1 MSYLSEV
8 IEEDNK
14 IRKIY
19 NDYNEKAIIGVKNN
33 NIKYFLEYTKISFE
47 GNKMIIEQFG
57 KITEFDLEK
66 FPRIYTKRLRHRY
79 NCIFFQQNQKNIS
92 IIIDLSYYKLQDVLD
107 NLNIVDLNSL
117 PENSILLSASEKENL
132 LEKYIKEKNGKK
144 IFEINNKNIVI
155 HLVKASPANLVILW
169 ITFFFIFGIGIYS
182 CIYMKEVITIKE
194 MLIFIVPDIIL
205 LSSVLFGII
214 YENIKNKLKISF
226 KEDGIMN
233 VNFKKFNYKKN
244 TVKLKFHRKIQHEPF
259 RWINDDKNEMLLN
272 DYIIEIEDNT
282 GQYVRF
288 ALGRSEISQIK
299 SLIENIQLM

>member
-8 IEEDNK
+8 IEENNK
-14 IRKIY
+14 IRKIL

-33 NIKYFLEYTKISFE
+33 NIKYFLEHTKISFE

-66 FPRIYTKRLRHRY
+66 FPRIYTKRFKHRY

-155 HLVKASPANLVILW
+155 HLVKASPANLVVLW
-169 ITFFFIFGIGIYS
+169 IIFFFILGIGIYI

-194 MLIFIVPDIIL
+194 MLLIFIVPDILL

-244 TVKLKFHRKIQHEPF
+244 TVKLKFHRKNQHKPF
-259 RWINDDKNEMLLN
+259 CWINEDEMLLN
-272 DYIIEIEDNT
+272 DYIIEIEDDI
-282 GQYVRF
+282 GQHVKF

-299 SLIENIQLM
+299 NLIENIQLM